1 MERLQLL
8 CGGIAQNSVENLDRS
23 VLGWAGLVYEHVLG
37 EEKYTFVEDVKAP
50 KSVTLLIKGPN
61 AHTITQINDALRDG
75 LRSIKNTLEDGTLVP
90 GGGAFEIAL
99 SHHLSTMTKKAAKG
113 RVKLG
118 VQAFADAVLVIPKT
132 LAANGGFDVQDAIV
146 ALQEEYAELEEGE
159 GEKGGGA
166 VGLNVQSGEPM
177 DPVVDGIWDNYRVKK
192 QMLHSW

>member
-1 MERLQLL
+1 
-8 CGGIAQNSVENLDRS
+8 
-23 VLGWAGLVYEHVLG
+23 
-37 EEKYTFVEDVKAP
+37 VEDVKTP

-75 LRSIKNTLEDGTLVP
+75 LRSIKNTLEDGALVP

-99 SHHLSTMTKKAAKG
+99 SHHLSTKTKRSAKG

-118 VQAFADAVLVIPKT
+118 VQAFSDAVLVIPKT

-159 GEKGGGA
+159 GEKAGAA
-166 VGLNVQSGEPM
+166 VGLNVQTGEPM
-177 DPVVDGIWDNYRVKK
+177 DPVVEGIWDNYRVKR
-192 QMLHSW
+192 QMLHSWWAGRSRSMGTPY